1 MNTNQSWIKYLA
13 IAFGLVLALGII
25 SSIVNGGVA
34 IMRGF
39 GLIDNRIQISEQS
52 GDNFQQ
58 DFNGEL
64 EAVFINF
71 NAGSVTLKTGNAFKV
86 EGSNIPASL
95 TATLDDGELVIEDY
109 GNTNIIPNLIGKN
122 HVPDIIVTIPSDTH
136 LKKLELEVGAGRA
149 ELSQIIAD
157 DLTIKQGAG
166 EIVADQLQANSGK
179 LNGGAGA
186 VHFTD
191 VQLNDFEIKGGVGLI
206 DIQGIITGDLEIKCG
221 VGQTSL
227 DVDASV
233 NDYFIT
239 ADQGIGPITLNGQN
253 ISETGTGSKSAPH
266 RIDIDGGVGPV
277 KMTFK

>member
-239 ADQGIGPITLNGQN
+239 ADQGIGPITINGQN

>member
-34 IMRGF
+34 IMRGV
-39 GLIDNRIQISEQS
+39 GLIENKTQINEQ
-52 GDNFQQ
+52 GEAHFQQ
-58 DFNGEL
+58 DFTGAL
-64 EAVFINF
+64 ESVFINF
-71 NAGSVTLKTGNAFKV
+71 NAGNITLQTGDAFRV
-86 EGSNIPASL
+86 EGSNVPKSL
-95 TATLDDGELVIEDY
+95 VATLDNGKLVIEDK

-122 HVPDIIVTIPSDTH
+122 HMPDLLVTIPRDTR
-136 LKKLELEVGAGRA
+136 LKKLELEIGAGRG
-149 ELSQIIAD
+149 ELSELITD
-157 DLTIKQGAG
+157 ELTIKQGAG

-179 LNGGAGA
+179 LSGGAGA

-191 VQLNDFEIKGGVGLI
+191 AQLNDFEIDGGVGVI
-206 DIQGIITGDLEIKCG
+206 DIQGLVTGDLEINCG

-227 DVDASV
+227 DIDASV
-233 NDYFIT
+233 DNYFIT
-239 ADQGIGPITLNGQN
+239 ADQGLGPITINDRN

-277 KMTFK
+277 NLTFK

>member
-39 GLIDNRIQISEQS
+39 GLIDNRIPISEQS
-52 GDNFQQ
+52 GDTFQQ

-71 NAGSVTLKTGNAFKV
+71 NAGSITLKTGNAFKV

-95 TATLDDGELVIEDY
+95 TATLDDGKLVIEDY

-122 HVPDIIVTIPSDTH
+122 HVPDLIVTIPSDTH

-227 DVDASV
+227 DVNASV